1 MPGKAIGISM
11 LSGYAGTQ
19 SRTADA
25 IIQNRIAKSNI
36 SFGHAVVL
44 TDDNKWDNIVED
56 TTAEQIAGIAV
67 REVVQANTFDPQSN
81 PDYMA
86 ETPCDV
92 MVRGNC
98 TVKCQRGTP
107 KPGDAV
113 YVRVKANTIYH
124 DAVVGGL
131 EAAADTTDTADTANT
146 VQVTNIEW
154 TTGVMDANR
163 MTEITIK
170 TRAKG

>member
-1 MPGKAIGISM
+1 MPGKAIGISL

-25 IIQNRIAKSNI
+25 IIQNRVAKNNIA
-36 SFGHAVVL
+36 FGHAVVL
-44 TDDNKWDNIVED
+44 TNDNKWDNVVEG
-56 TTAEQIAGIAV
+56 TTAAQIAGIAV

-107 KPGDAV
+107 KSGDAV
-113 YVRVKANTIYH
+113 YVRVKANAIYQ
-124 DAVVGGL
+124 DAVVGGF
-131 EAAADTTDTADTANT
+131 EATADESNT

-154 TTGVMDANR
+154 TTGVMDANG

>member
-44 TDDNKWDNIVED
+44 TKDNKWDNVVED
-56 TTAEQIAGIAV
+56 TTAAKIAGIAV

-107 KPGDAV
+107 KSGDAV
-113 YVRVKANTIYH
+113 YVRVKANVTYQ

-131 EAAADTTDTADTANT
+131 EATADDANT

-154 TTGVMDANR
+154 TTGVMDANG

>member
-1 MPGKAIGISM
+1 MPRKAIGISM

-44 TDDNKWDNIVED
+44 TNDNKWGNVVEG

-107 KPGDAV
+107 KSGDAV
-113 YVRVKANTIYH
+113 YVRVKANATYQ

-131 EAAADTTDTADTANT
+131 EATADSANT

-154 TTGVMDANR
+154 TTGVMDANG

>member
-1 MPGKAIGISM
+1 MPGKAIGISL

-25 IIQNRIAKSNI
+25 IIQNRVAKNNIA
-36 SFGHAVVL
+36 FGHAVVL
-44 TDDNKWDNIVED
+44 TNDNRWDNVVD
-56 TTAEQIAGIAV
+56 ATTEAQIAGVAV
-67 REVVQANTFDPQSN
+67 REVIQANTFDPQSN

-107 KPGDAV
+107 KSGDAV
-113 YVRVKANTIYH
+113 YVRVKKNNNYV
-124 DAVVGGL
+124 DAVVGGF
-131 EAAADTTDTADTANT
+131 EATEDAPNT
-146 VQVTNIEW
+146 VKVTNIEW

>member
-1 MPGKAIGISM
+1 MPGKAIGISL

-44 TDDNKWDNIVED
+44 TNDNKWDNVVEG
-56 TTAEQIAGIAV
+56 TTAAQIAGIAV

-107 KPGDAV
+107 KSGDAV
-113 YVRVKANTIYH
+113 YVRIKANVIYQ

-131 EAAADTTDTADTANT
+131 EATADDANT

>member
-44 TDDNKWDNIVED
+44 TNDNKWDNVVEG
-56 TTAEQIAGIAV
+56 TTAAQIAGIAV

-107 KPGDAV
+107 KSGDAV
-113 YVRVKANTIYH
+113 YVRVKANVAYQ

-131 EAAADTTDTADTANT
+131 EATADAVNT

-154 TTGVMDANR
+154 TTGVMDANG

>member
-44 TDDNKWDNIVED
+44 TNDNKWDNVVEG
-56 TTAEQIAGIAV
+56 TTAAQIAGIAV

-107 KPGDAV
+107 KSGDAV
-113 YVRVKANTIYH
+113 YVRVKANATYQ

-131 EAAADTTDTADTANT
+131 EATADAANT
-146 VQVTNIEW
+146 VPVTNIEW
-154 TTGVMDANR
+154 TTGVMDANG
-163 MTEITIK
+163 MAEITIK

>member
-44 TDDNKWDNIVED
+44 TNDNKWDNVVEG
-56 TTAEQIAGIAV
+56 TTAAQIAGIAV

-107 KPGDAV
+107 KSGDAV
-113 YVRVKANTIYH
+113 YVRVKANVTYQ

-131 EAAADTTDTADTANT
+131 EATADAPNT

-154 TTGVMDANR
+154 TTGVMDANG
-163 MTEITIK
+163 MAEITIK

>member
-44 TDDNKWDNIVED
+44 TNDNKWDNVVEG
-56 TTAEQIAGIAV
+56 TTAAQIAGIAV

-107 KPGDAV
+107 KSGDAV
-113 YVRVKANTIYH
+113 YVRVKANATYQ
-124 DAVVGGL
+124 DVVVGGL
-131 EAAADTTDTADTANT
+131 EATADAANT

-154 TTGVMDANR
+154 TTGVMDANG
-163 MTEITIK
+163 MAEITIK

>member
-44 TDDNKWDNIVED
+44 TNDNKWDNVVEG
-56 TTAEQIAGIAV
+56 TTAAQIAGIAV

-107 KPGDAV
+107 KSGDAV
-113 YVRVKANTIYH
+113 YVRVKANVTYH

-131 EAAADTTDTADTANT
+131 EATADDANT

-154 TTGVMDANR
+154 TTGVMDANG

>member
-44 TDDNKWDNIVED
+44 TNDNKWDNVVEG
-56 TTAEQIAGIAV
+56 TTAAQIAGIAV

-107 KPGDAV
+107 KSGDAV
-113 YVRVKANTIYH
+113 YVRVKANAAYQ

-131 EAAADTTDTADTANT
+131 EATVDAANT

-154 TTGVMDANR
+154 TTGVMDANG

>member
-44 TDDNKWDNIVED
+44 TNDNKWDNVVEG
-56 TTAEQIAGIAV
+56 TTAAQIAGIAV

-107 KPGDAV
+107 KSGDAV
-113 YVRVKANTIYH
+113 YVRVKANATYQ

-131 EAAADTTDTADTANT
+131 EATADSVNT

-154 TTGVMDANR
+154 TTGVMDANG

>member
-1 MPGKAIGISM
+1 MPGKAIGISL

-25 IIQNRIAKSNI
+25 IIQNRVAKNNIA
-36 SFGHAVVL
+36 FGHAVVL
-44 TDDNKWDNIVED
+44 TNDNKWDNVVEG

-107 KPGDAV
+107 KSGDAV
-113 YVRVKANTIYH
+113 YVRVKANATYQ

-131 EAAADTTDTADTANT
+131 EATADAVNT

-154 TTGVMDANR
+154 TTGVMDANG

>member
-44 TDDNKWDNIVED
+44 TNDNKWGNVVEG
-56 TTAEQIAGIAV
+56 TTAAQIAGIAV

-107 KPGDAV
+107 KSGDAV
-113 YVRVKANTIYH
+113 YVRVKANVTYQ

-131 EAAADTTDTADTANT
+131 EATADAANT

-154 TTGVMDANR
+154 TTGVMDANG
-163 MTEITIK
+163 MAEITIK

>member
-44 TDDNKWDNIVED
+44 TNDNKWDNVVED
-56 TTAEQIAGIAV
+56 TTAAQIAGIAV

-107 KPGDAV
+107 KSGDAV
-113 YVRVKANTIYH
+113 YVRVKKNNTYV
-124 DAVVGGL
+124 DAVVGGF
-131 EAAADTTDTADTANT
+131 EATADAGNT
-146 VQVTNIEW
+146 VPVTNIEW
-154 TTGVMDANR
+154 TTGVMDANG
-163 MTEITIK
+163 MAEITIK

>member
-1 MPGKAIGISM
+1 MPGKAIGISL

-25 IIQNRIAKSNI
+25 IIQNRVAKNNIA
-36 SFGHAVVL
+36 FGHAVVL
-44 TDDNKWDNIVED
+44 TKDNRWDNVAD
-56 TTAEQIAGIAV
+56 ATTAAQIAGVAV
-67 REVVQANTFDPQSN
+67 REVIQANTFDPQSN

-107 KPGDAV
+107 KSGDAV
-113 YVRVKANTIYH
+113 HVRVKKNNTYV
-124 DAVVGGL
+124 DAVVGGF
-131 EAAADTTDTADTANT
+131 EATADAGNT

-154 TTGVMDANR
+154 TTGVMDANG

>member
-44 TDDNKWDNIVED
+44 TNDNKWDNVVEG
-56 TTAEQIAGIAV
+56 TTAAQIAGIAV

-107 KPGDAV
+107 KSGDAV
-113 YVRVKANTIYH
+113 YVRVKANVAYQ

-131 EAAADTTDTADTANT
+131 EATADAANT

-154 TTGVMDANR
+154 TTGVMDANG

>member
-44 TDDNKWDNIVED
+44 TNDNKWDNVVED
-56 TTAEQIAGIAV
+56 TTAAQIAGIAV

-107 KPGDAV
+107 KSGDAV
-113 YVRVKANTIYH
+113 YVRVKANVIYQ

-131 EAAADTTDTADTANT
+131 EATADAANT

-154 TTGVMDANR
+154 TTGVMDANG
-163 MTEITIK
+163 MAEITIK

>member
-44 TDDNKWDNIVED
+44 TNDNKWDNVVEG
-56 TTAEQIAGIAV
+56 TTAAQIAGIAV
-67 REVVQANTFDPQSN
+67 REVIQANTFDPQSN

-107 KPGDAV
+107 KSGDAV
-113 YVRVKANTIYH
+113 YVRVKANVTYQ

-131 EAAADTTDTADTANT
+131 EATADAANT

-154 TTGVMDANR
+154 TTGVMDANG
-163 MTEITIK
+163 MAEITIK

>member
-44 TDDNKWDNIVED
+44 TNDNKWDNVVEG
-56 TTAEQIAGIAV
+56 TTAAQIAGIAV

-107 KPGDAV
+107 KSGDAV
-113 YVRVKANTIYH
+113 YVRVKANATYQ

-131 EAAADTTDTADTANT
+131 EATADAENT

-154 TTGVMDANR
+154 TTGVMDANG

>member
-44 TDDNKWDNIVED
+44 TNDNKWDNVVEG
-56 TTAEQIAGIAV
+56 TTAAQIAGIAV

-107 KPGDAV
+107 KSGDAV
-113 YVRVKANTIYH
+113 YVRVKANATYQ

-131 EAAADTTDTADTANT
+131 EATADDANT

-154 TTGVMDANR
+154 TTGVMDANG
-163 MTEITIK
+163 MAEITIK

>member
-44 TDDNKWDNIVED
+44 TNDNKWDNVVEG
-56 TTAEQIAGIAV
+56 TTAAQIAGIAV

-107 KPGDAV
+107 KSGDAV
-113 YVRVKANTIYH
+113 YVRVKANATYQ
-124 DAVVGGL
+124 DAVVGGI
-131 EAAADTTDTADTANT
+131 EATADAANT

-154 TTGVMDANR
+154 TTGVMDANG

>member
-44 TDDNKWDNIVED
+44 TNDNKWDNVVEG
-56 TTAEQIAGIAV
+56 TTAAQIAGIAV

-107 KPGDAV
+107 KSGDAV
-113 YVRVKANTIYH
+113 YVRVKANATYQ

-131 EAAADTTDTADTANT
+131 EATTDAANT

-154 TTGVMDANR
+154 TTGVMDANG
-163 MTEITIK
+163 MAEITIK

>member
-44 TDDNKWDNIVED
+44 TNDNKWDNVVEG
-56 TTAEQIAGIAV
+56 TTAAQIAGIAV

-107 KPGDAV
+107 KSGDAV
-113 YVRVKANTIYH
+113 YVRVKADVTYQ

-131 EAAADTTDTADTANT
+131 EATADAANT

-154 TTGVMDANR
+154 TTGVMDANG
-163 MTEITIK
+163 MAEITIK

>member
-1 MPGKAIGISM
+1 MPGKAIGISL

-25 IIQNRIAKSNI
+25 IIQNRVAKNNIA
-36 SFGHAVVL
+36 FGHAVVL
-44 TDDNKWDNIVED
+44 TNDNRWDNVVD
-56 TTAEQIAGIAV
+56 TTTAAQIAGVAV
-67 REVVQANTFDPQSN
+67 CEVIQANTFDPQSN

-107 KPGDAV
+107 KSGDAV
-113 YVRVKANTIYH
+113 YVRVKKNNTYV
-124 DAVVGGL
+124 DAVVGGF
-131 EAAADTTDTADTANT
+131 EATADAENT

-154 TTGVMDANR
+154 TTGVMDANG

>member
-1 MPGKAIGISM
+1 MPGKAIGISL

-25 IIQNRIAKSNI
+25 IIQNRIAKNNI
-36 SFGHAVVL
+36 AFGHAVVL
-44 TDDNKWDNIVED
+44 TNDNKWGNVVEG

-107 KPGDAV
+107 KSGDAV
-113 YVRVKANTIYH
+113 YVRVKANTTYQ

-131 EAAADTTDTADTANT
+131 EATADVANT

-154 TTGVMDANR
+154 TTGVMDANG

>member
-1 MPGKAIGISM
+1 MPGKAIGISL

-25 IIQNRIAKSNI
+25 IIQNRVAKNNIA
-36 SFGHAVVL
+36 FGHAVVL
-44 TDDNKWDNIVED
+44 TNDNRWDNVAD
-56 TTAEQIAGIAV
+56 ATTAAQIAGVAV
-67 REVVQANTFDPQSN
+67 REVIQANTFDPQSN

-98 TVKCQRGTP
+98 TVKCQRGMP
-107 KPGDAV
+107 KSGVAV
-113 YVRVKANTIYH
+113 YVRVKKNNTYA
-124 DAVVGGL
+124 DAVVGGF
-131 EAAADTTDTADTANT
+131 EATADAPNT

-154 TTGVMDANR
+154 TTGVMDANG